1 MWMNVTCLL
10 GRATAEPRQR
20 QTAAGTP
27 YVTLRIAVPRGHQQ
41 ADYFTV
47 ELWGKLAHVA
57 TRHVMKGTIVSV
69 RCELKQQAWVADG
82 QRRERIV
89 ILVRTLGVIKTPMTY
104 DELADETVTI
114 SEDDVVEFTD
124 DDSAVA

>member
-20 QTAAGTP
+20 QTAGGTP
-27 YVTLRIAVPRGHQQ
+27 YVTLRIAVPRGYQQ

-57 TRHVMKGTIVSV
+57 TRLVTKGTIVSV
-69 RCELKQQAWVADG
+69 RCELKQQAWVTEG
-82 QRRERIV
+82 QRRERIL
-89 ILVRTLGVIKTPMTY
+89 ILVRTLGVIQTPMTY
-104 DELADETVTI
+104 DDLTDENATI
-114 SEDDVVEFTD
+114 SDEDVLEFTD
-124 DDSAVA
+124 EDEVAA

>member
-20 QTAAGTP
+20 QTAGGTP

-57 TRHVMKGTIVSV
+57 TRLVTKGTIVSV
-69 RCELKQQAWVADG
+69 RCELKQQAWVTEG
-82 QRRERIV
+82 QRRERIL
-89 ILVRTLGVIKTPMTY
+89 ILVRTLGVIQTPMTY
-104 DELADETVTI
+104 DDLTDENATI
-114 SEDDVVEFTD
+114 SDEDVLEFTD
-124 DDSAVA
+124 EDEVAA

>member
-10 GRATAEPRQR
+10 GRSTAEPRQR
-20 QTAAGTP
+20 QTAGGTP

-47 ELWGKLAHVA
+47 ELWGKLARVA
-57 TRHVMKGTIVSV
+57 LRVVKKGTIVSV
-69 RCELKQQAWVADG
+69 RCELKQQAWIADG

-104 DELADETVTI
+104 DELADETATI
-114 SEDDVVEFTD
+114 SEDDVIEFTD